1 MRSLKR
7 LVAITLTSFILL
19 STSIVA
25 NAETSQEIQNSE
37 SKLEQNAELINQKE
51 TEQKMI
57 LTELQDMQSGLH
69 EIENEMSKNKEEVS
83 LMEQKIDETK
93 KMIEEKKAEIVVLE
107 DKVLARKGIMEERLV
122 SIHNN
127 DQASLIIE
135 ILVDS
140 ENFNELIQRVTAVS
154 TVLNA
159 DKDLLE
165 SQQQDLKKIETEKL
179 EIDKQEQILE
189 EQNNMLATKQVNLE
203 QNLQKRQEIFTA
215 VQEKYNT
222 ISNEISLAEND
233 KQVIQDQLK
242 SAQANLKSEQ
252 EAATAR
258 AKASAEKAAQQLA
271 EQPAQ
276 QPAVVKQPSAPKNDS
291 NSNTSTSTVK
301 EVSKSNESTN
311 KAKELYVSA
320 TAYSHESSITGLTA
334 TGYNIKA
341 NPNMKLIAVDPS
353 VIPLGT
359 KVWVEGYGEAVA
371 GDTGGAIK
379 GHKIDVLMPSSA
391 QAISWGRKTV
401 KIVILN

>member
-19 STSIVA
+19 STAIVA

-37 SKLEQNAELINQKE
+37 SKLEQNAELIKQKE
-51 TEQKMI
+51 TEQKTI

-165 SQQQDLKKIETEKL
+165 SQQQDLKKIETEKV
-179 EIDKQEQILE
+179 EIDEQEQILK
-189 EQNNMLATKQVNLE
+189 EQNNMLASKQVNLE
-203 QNLQKRQEIFTA
+203 QNLQKR
-215 VQEKYNT
+215 
-222 ISNEISLAEND
+222 
-233 KQVIQDQLK
+233 
-242 SAQANLKSEQ
+242 
-252 EAATAR
+252 
-258 AKASAEKAAQQLA
+258 
-271 EQPAQ
+271 
-276 QPAVVKQPSAPKNDS
+276 
-291 NSNTSTSTVK
+291 
-301 EVSKSNESTN
+301 
-311 KAKELYVSA
+311 
-320 TAYSHESSITGLTA
+320 
-334 TGYNIKA
+334 
-341 NPNMKLIAVDPS
+341 
-353 VIPLGT
+353 
-359 KVWVEGYGEAVA
+359 
-371 GDTGGAIK
+371 
-379 GHKIDVLMPSSA
+379 
-391 QAISWGRKTV
+391 
-401 KIVILN
+401 

>member
-1 MRSLKR
+1 M
-7 LVAITLTSFILL
+7 
-19 STSIVA
+19 A

-51 TEQKMI
+51 TEQKTI

-83 LMEQKIDETK
+83 SMEQKIDETK

-159 DKDLLE
+159 DNDLLE

-189 EQNNMLATKQVNLE
+189 EQNNMLTSKQVNLE

-233 KQVIQDQLK
+233 KQVIQDQLNQ
-242 SAQANLKSEQ
+242 AQANLKSEQ

-271 EQPAQ
+271 EQPAGNQ
-276 QPAVVKQPSAPKNDS
+276 QS
-291 NSNTSTSTVK
+291 NQHN
-301 EVSKSNESTN
+301 NRHN
-311 KAKELYVSA
+311 
-320 TAYSHESSITGLTA
+320 
-334 TGYNIKA
+334 NQQ
-341 NPNMKLIAVDPS
+341 
-353 VIPLGT
+353 
-359 KVWVEGYGEAVA
+359 W
-371 GDTGGAIK
+371 
-379 GHKIDVLMPSSA
+379 
-391 QAISWGRKTV
+391 
-401 KIVILN
+401 